1 MGELGS
7 NGSRV
12 DQRSRTLDTTSIFR
26 KDSQEHEPA
35 FDTQESEVNCRNL
48 PLRLHNEAL
57 SFTILHV
64 RAEGQSETYE
74 KCLEAFDAGFT
85 SAVQHELVFRT
96 IRCIAK

>member
-7 NGSRV
+7 NGPRV
-12 DQRSRTLDTTSIFR
+12 DQRSRALDTTSIFR
-26 KDSQEHEPA
+26 KDSHEQEPA

-57 SFTILHV
+57 SIIILHV
-64 RAEGQSETYE
+64 RTEGHNKTYE
-74 KCLEAFDAGFT
+74 KRLEAIDAGFA